1 MHSTILNNQKFTSKK
16 KKNSRKNK
24 TDFLFPLNT
33 IKTKPTSL
41 NRAILDQ
48 DQDQPRTHT
57 RPRGEIEFSLQFPAR
72 TVSEQTTRA
81 QPLMDIF

>member
-16 KKNSRKNK
+16 KKFPCKNK

-41 NRAILDQ
+41 NRSIKIKINREHTLD
-48 DQDQPRTHT
+48 RAAKLNF
-57 RPRGEIEFSLQFPAR
+57 RSSFRRERFPSKQHAHNR
-72 TVSEQTTRA
+72 
-81 QPLMDIF
+81 